1 MYFLAL
7 LFTLLGALPLSLSA
21 QDGLEVQKR
30 LLASPHQP
38 IAKSAPL
45 KAEAKSIPYNEN
57 FNDTVSWKDWSQINN
72 QTWLSAN
79 DQDVW
84 QRYEWGGPDY
94 KGSATVYQNH
104 GVGLNTWLISPALSL
119 KEGMTYRVS
128 FWFQSWFAPVHH
140 VYLLTSP
147 TDTVA
152 GRIKVLDIVKDASTT
167 DNFRADVEIQADGT
181 YYLAF
186 CDNTPYR
193 ENGTAL
199 RYSAAIDNVKVE
211 VVSNNALPT
220 APMALTQVPG
230 ENGATSMSLK
240 WKNPTR
246 SKKGEQLDFLN
257 YAKIFK
263 DGKDSVVITD
273 NVLPGAQM
281 EWTDPNPTPGKH
293 TYSVLVGNSTGD
305 GDAATLNTYI
315 GVDKAG
321 APENLSVDYD
331 ADAEIV
337 TLDWDTPHFGMKG
350 GWFDASGISYRV
362 VRQPGN
368 KVLANNLTT
377 NEFEDDDLDNY
388 GNYYYEVTTRTNA
401 GLGGTAVSSSFLA
414 GNVASLPV
422 VQNWEDSTTY
432 AAWQIV
438 DNNADGSTLAVDHS
452 NGYDSPSAIGWH
464 FVGQNVDKTKDET
477 LYAPPVE
484 LVAGKKYKVS
494 CVVSNTPN
502 YTFSLDI
509 TYGTEAAQ
517 AAQTNTIL
525 SYSGVSSDGSYAQIE
540 ETFEVSKSG
549 RYYLAWWLH
558 DTESNYVYFDDF
570 RIEELLDNNLEAT
583 SVRNLNNTPSAG
595 DKISTGVV
603 YTNRGTTSAK
613 SFTVQLLDNDNNVL
627 GSSTVRRPLAAGATG
642 TANIA
647 WTVPDVE
654 GTFAVRGKVLMS
666 GDECANDDETVPVY
680 LNVQGEGLRAV
691 TIGTSS
697 DVSENVPFK
706 YYGRIVSESVYKAE
720 DFQGMAGN
728 IDSLSF
734 KVRMG
739 MERDFLNVPFKI
751 FVANTDQPDLNT
763 GWIQPTSMTKVFDGN
778 IDLKTGVY
786 DLTIP
791 FSEPFCY
798 TGGNLAV
805 LVVGPEDGT
814 LFSQEGGGMGAY
826 VSEYGWGA
834 SRTYVSLSMAPA
846 PDLNALNNEV
856 GSYFSYVPNATFFF
870 NPSNCGSLTGTVT
883 DAEGNP
889 VKGATVSGGEYS
901 GFKNIKTTTDAEGK
915 YFIKYFPAQTY
926 DTQIS
931 ATAKAYSDFSDYA
944 TIAEGDTTTLNI
956 TMKKCAVVRLSGK
969 VTSATDNATPVLG
982 ATIAIS
988 GDNDLTTTTDAE
1000 GGYSLS
1006 GVYAQK
1012 NYTIKVTAPGYEVY
1026 DYYGGYPVIFDSA
1039 DDSTATFDI
1048 NLTPTTAAPYS
1059 AEAVDEGNKAV
1070 VTWQKPIEN
1079 ITLTKTSDKVVGQF
1093 GGAYNM
1099 YIGHRYTSAELKTL
1113 GVDSLYYIKAVK
1125 LVPMASSTFEL
1136 AIWQGEEGNE
1146 ERVYAQKFTPEKY
1159 GAWVTVDLSQPIKVD
1174 TEKSLVVG
1182 YTVESNVG
1190 AYPVGFDAGP
1200 VADGGDC
1207 LFDLTMNKWSTAR
1220 EQLSSMN
1227 YNWAIKA
1234 VLGNDNNAREVAWA
1248 TAPQSEAKV
1257 ASAYNVIPLDSV
1269 PARLLTE
1276 APAALATHYGVK
1288 MLSAAVRPLA
1298 PAKAEA
1304 INKIKGYNVYR
1315 LEPGQESQT
1324 WNWTL
1329 LNSEPVTTLSYTD
1342 AAWDSLE
1349 NKPYRYAVRS
1359 FYGNPNTWG
1368 DGVLSD
1374 ATFTDGVD
1382 KGRYGTL
1389 TVTVNADM
1397 GDAEGATVRLSDSN
1411 KVLSAKVAGGK
1422 ATFSNVRFANYK
1434 LSVLKPLYDYYTKEI
1449 SVSAK
1454 DAADT
1459 VTLAFHS
1466 KAPET
1471 LNATDYISEAR
1482 LNWEAPT
1489 AAATAYLTASNDT
1502 MGNAFGLNAGTEYIC
1517 GQMIAPSKMEAYAYN
1532 DFYIDRIEFYANAAT
1547 TYSPLLW
1554 EGPDADHTVQVFR
1567 KDYTVSEDEVGTWTG
1582 LTLEKPIKIDPSKT
1596 YYVGYAVTSKTDE
1609 YPMAVDDNGY
1619 PAEGGCYMY
1628 GWDQMNTRYGWYFV
1642 QTVGNWMIRAHITD
1656 TPDSAKAKLGD
1667 VAYNLYRMK
1676 ADDAANV
1683 AAWTKVNAAPI
1694 ASTYYTDATWND
1706 LADNTDYRYAVKS
1719 VFFDNTESAATF
1731 GKVMNKGAL
1740 ALLTA
1745 KVQTNNNLSAAGAVV
1760 RLHAG
1765 SLNYKAVVGS
1775 DGMAVVPEVVKGNG
1789 YEITVVKE
1797 GYDTLKVVSDIVST
1811 FDTLT
1816 FQLAEVKPAP
1826 VGLTV
1831 QTAADNAS
1839 VNINWLA
1846 PGSYVPKEGW
1856 AYWDTNE
1863 PYGGFGTST
1872 GTGSVG
1878 QLYTPA
1884 DQVEKGMKGLD
1895 ITKIAFFT
1903 SDPSNNPVLDGA
1915 HWTVNIWRKTNGDNF
1930 EEVYSQEV
1938 ENAKKPAW
1946 NEVALNTP
1954 YHVSGDETLLIG
1966 YTFYGSGS
1974 PFGIDA
1980 GPVVTGKTDWAN
1992 FGQGWTSLA
2001 SAVSGFNYNLLVHT
2015 YLEKAESASTAVAP
2029 AIAPAEKIGGEAAI
2043 AGGIC
2048 PMKKAVAAK
2057 AAANHLRLAYA
2068 YPVKGYLVYRV
2079 AAGDEN
2085 DESRWTALTASPIN
2099 ATSFVD
2105 DAWKSVEP
2113 GKQYL
2118 WAVKAAYVSG
2128 TSEAA
2133 FTETLNSDG
2142 TLGVDDITTN
2152 GFSVSKIAD
2161 GTFEVTAPV
2170 AATLTVTSVAGAEV
2184 YSGSLEAGKNVVRI
2198 YAPQGIYLFGATA
2211 TGFHQVKKVV
2221 VK

>member
-1 MYFLAL
+1 
-7 LFTLLGALPLSLSA
+7 
-21 QDGLEVQKR
+21 
-30 LLASPHQP
+30 
-38 IAKSAPL
+38 
-45 KAEAKSIPYNEN
+45 
-57 FNDTVSWKDWSQINN
+57 
-72 QTWLSAN
+72 
-79 DQDVW
+79 
-84 QRYEWGGPDY
+84 
-94 KGSATVYQNH
+94 
-104 GVGLNTWLISPALSL
+104 
-119 KEGMTYRVS
+119 
-128 FWFQSWFAPVHH
+128 
-140 VYLLTSP
+140 
-147 TDTVA
+147 
-152 GRIKVLDIVKDASTT
+152 
-167 DNFRADVEIQADGT
+167 
-181 YYLAF
+181 
-186 CDNTPYR
+186 
-193 ENGTAL
+193 
-199 RYSAAIDNVKVE
+199 
-211 VVSNNALPT
+211 
-220 APMALTQVPG
+220 
-230 ENGATSMSLK
+230 
-240 WKNPTR
+240 
-246 SKKGEQLDFLN
+246 
-257 YAKIFK
+257 
-263 DGKDSVVITD
+263 
-273 NVLPGAQM
+273 
-281 EWTDPNPTPGKH
+281 
-293 TYSVLVGNSTGD
+293 
-305 GDAATLNTYI
+305 
-315 GVDKAG
+315 
-321 APENLSVDYD
+321 
-331 ADAEIV
+331 
-337 TLDWDTPHFGMKG
+337 
-350 GWFDASGISYRV
+350 
-362 VRQPGN
+362 
-368 KVLANNLTT
+368 
-377 NEFEDDDLDNY
+377 
-388 GNYYYEVTTRTNA
+388 
-401 GLGGTAVSSSFLA
+401 
-414 GNVASLPV
+414 
-422 VQNWEDSTTY
+422 
-432 AAWQIV
+432 
-438 DNNADGSTLAVDHS
+438 
-452 NGYDSPSAIGWH
+452 
-464 FVGQNVDKTKDET
+464 
-477 LYAPPVE
+477 
-484 LVAGKKYKVS
+484 
-494 CVVSNTPN
+494 
-502 YTFSLDI
+502 
-509 TYGTEAAQ
+509 
-517 AAQTNTIL
+517 
-525 SYSGVSSDGSYAQIE
+525 
-540 ETFEVSKSG
+540 
-549 RYYLAWWLH
+549 
-558 DTESNYVYFDDF
+558 
-570 RIEELLDNNLEAT
+570 
-583 SVRNLNNTPSAG
+583 
-595 DKISTGVV
+595 
-603 YTNRGTTSAK
+603 
-613 SFTVQLLDNDNNVL
+613 
-627 GSSTVRRPLAAGATG
+627 
-642 TANIA
+642 
-647 WTVPDVE
+647 
-654 GTFAVRGKVLMS
+654 
-666 GDECANDDETVPVY
+666 
-680 LNVQGEGLRAV
+680 
-691 TIGTSS
+691 
-697 DVSENVPFK
+697 
-706 YYGRIVSESVYKAE
+706 
-720 DFQGMAGN
+720 
-728 IDSLSF
+728 
-734 KVRMG
+734 
-739 MERDFLNVPFKI
+739 
-751 FVANTDQPDLNT
+751 
-763 GWIQPTSMTKVFDGN
+763 
-778 IDLKTGVY
+778 
-786 DLTIP
+786 
-791 FSEPFCY
+791 
-798 TGGNLAV
+798 
-805 LVVGPEDGT
+805 
-814 LFSQEGGGMGAY
+814 
-826 VSEYGWGA
+826 
-834 SRTYVSLSMAPA
+834 
-846 PDLNALNNEV
+846 
-856 GSYFSYVPNATFFF
+856 
-870 NPSNCGSLTGTVT
+870 
-883 DAEGNP
+883 
-889 VKGATVSGGEYS
+889 
-901 GFKNIKTTTDAEGK
+901 
-915 YFIKYFPAQTY
+915 
-926 DTQIS
+926 
-931 ATAKAYSDFSDYA
+931 
-944 TIAEGDTTTLNI
+944 
-956 TMKKCAVVRLSGK
+956 MKKCAVVRLSGK

-1026 DYYGGYPVIFDSA
+1026 DYYGGYPVTFDSA

-1329 LNSEPVTTLSYTD
+1329 LNSEPVTTL
-1342 AAWDSLE
+1342 
-1349 NKPYRYAVRS
+1349 K
-1359 FYGNPNTWG
+1359 
-1368 DGVLSD
+1368 
-1374 ATFTDGVD
+1374 
-1382 KGRYGTL
+1382 
-1389 TVTVNADM
+1389 
-1397 GDAEGATVRLSDSN
+1397 
-1411 KVLSAKVAGGK
+1411 
-1422 ATFSNVRFANYK
+1422 
-1434 LSVLKPLYDYYTKEI
+1434 
-1449 SVSAK
+1449 
-1454 DAADT
+1454 
-1459 VTLAFHS
+1459 
-1466 KAPET
+1466 
-1471 LNATDYISEAR
+1471 
-1482 LNWEAPT
+1482 
-1489 AAATAYLTASNDT
+1489 
-1502 MGNAFGLNAGTEYIC
+1502 
-1517 GQMIAPSKMEAYAYN
+1517 
-1532 DFYIDRIEFYANAAT
+1532 
-1547 TYSPLLW
+1547 
-1554 EGPDADHTVQVFR
+1554 VFR

-1628 GWDQMNTRYGWYFV
+1628 GWDQMNARYGWYFV

-2161 GTFEVTAPV
+2161 GTFEVTVPV

>member
-211 VVSNNALPT
+211 AVSNNALPT

-246 SKKGEQLDFLN
+246 SKKDEQLDFLN

-464 FVGQNVDKTKDET
+464 FVGQNVGKTKDET

-494 CVVSNTPN
+494 CVVRNTPN

-969 VTSATDNATPVLG
+969 VTSATDNATPVPG

-1026 DYYGGYPVIFDSA
+1026 DYYGGYPVTFDSA

-1411 KVLSAKVAGGK
+1411 KV
-1422 ATFSNVRFANYK
+1422 
-1434 LSVLKPLYDYYTKEI
+1434 
-1449 SVSAK
+1449 
-1454 DAADT
+1454 
-1459 VTLAFHS
+1459 
-1466 KAPET
+1466 
-1471 LNATDYISEAR
+1471 
-1482 LNWEAPT
+1482 
-1489 AAATAYLTASNDT
+1489 
-1502 MGNAFGLNAGTEYIC
+1502 
-1517 GQMIAPSKMEAYAYN
+1517 
-1532 DFYIDRIEFYANAAT
+1532 
-1547 TYSPLLW
+1547 
-1554 EGPDADHTVQVFR
+1554 
-1567 KDYTVSEDEVGTWTG
+1567 
-1582 LTLEKPIKIDPSKT
+1582 
-1596 YYVGYAVTSKTDE
+1596 
-1609 YPMAVDDNGY
+1609 
-1619 PAEGGCYMY
+1619 
-1628 GWDQMNTRYGWYFV
+1628 
-1642 QTVGNWMIRAHITD
+1642 
-1656 TPDSAKAKLGD
+1656 
-1667 VAYNLYRMK
+1667 
-1676 ADDAANV
+1676 
-1683 AAWTKVNAAPI
+1683 
-1694 ASTYYTDATWND
+1694 
-1706 LADNTDYRYAVKS
+1706 
-1719 VFFDNTESAATF
+1719 
-1731 GKVMNKGAL
+1731 
-1740 ALLTA
+1740 LTA

-2161 GTFEVTAPV
+2161 GTFEVTVPV